1 MSVHR
6 REDRDGYVAR
16 WRDSEGRNRSR
27 TFRTQREAKE
37 FDREMKQLERRARE
51 ARAVRE
57 GLEAARES
65 SAVELREMAR
75 MLRAFANANWDEVTV
90 ADLQVMRSSNRLAD
104 SLEQRAAAMDRG
116 ETVAT
121 GYAEPDRE
129 QPTNL
134 PLIERAGPV
143 LAEAA
148 SSPARVIL
156 FGSGARGDADPGS
169 DLDFLVIEREMDDRV
184 AEAVRLRRA
193 LGDIGVPVDVIV
205 LDEALAERRGKVPG
219 TMVYNALRDGRLI
232 AES

>member
-6 REDRDGYVAR
+6 RDDRNGYVVR
-16 WRDSEGRNRSR
+16 WRDSEDRNRSR

-37 FDREMKQLERRARE
+37 FDRELKQLERRARE

-57 GLEAARES
+57 VLEAARGS

-75 MLRAFANANWDEVTV
+75 MLRAFANADWDEVTV

-104 SLEQRAAAMDRG
+104 SLEQRAEAMDRG
-116 ETVAT
+116 ETVA
-121 GYAEPDRE
+121 EHE
-129 QPTNL
+129 EPTNV
-134 PLIERAGPV
+134 PVIDRAGRV
-143 LAEAA
+143 LADAA

-169 DLDFLVIEREMDDRV
+169 DLDFLVIERELDDRV

-193 LGDIGVPVDVIV
+193 LGDIGVPVDVVV
-205 LDEALAERRGKVPG
+205 LDEALAERRGKVRG